1 MCKKIVVKLIKI
13 LFVLLLLRFAKN
25 KLENLLYLLDFTL
38 FKQFN
43 FLILLLYL
51 Q

>member
-25 KLENLLYLLDFTL
+25 KLENLLYLLNFTL